1 MSEMGVDVLNHRKYI
16 AAFIVGAVASLCSV
30 QSAVYA
36 QTATPSTS
44 LETVQ
49 KKVDSAQ
56 FRDEYLRFIRG
67 LKKDNNLT
75 DADKEKLENTKKRI
89 ESGEEITL
97 EYTIVRGNEGIP
109 FPDPASITDED
120 FYPPTPIPEATPT
133 PLPTSTPWQKP
144 TRCRESKTEVE
155 IHSPE
160 RDPKQID
167 WDVLFVYEDFIPL
180 DPVEVYGSKARVHG
194 YNPQNGKGALIRMEI
209 YQVPCIPYRTR
220 KTANAYYHDTGVNAL
235 KNYDTDPTGKGKLHP
250 WVSTKLYGNKKE
262 APRKPKRFRK
272 R

>member
-1 MSEMGVDVLNHRKYI
+1 MGEMGVDVLNHRKYI
-16 AAFIVGAVASLCSV
+16 AAFIIGAVVSLCSV

-36 QTATPSTS
+36 QTAIPSTS

-49 KKVDSAQ
+49 KKVDSVQ

-67 LKKDNNLT
+67 LKRDNNLT

-144 TRCRESKTEVE
+144 GRCELDKTEVVV
-155 IHSPE
+155 HSPE
-160 RDPKQID
+160 RDPK
-167 WDVLFVYEDFIPL
+167 DVYYEELFVYEGFMPL
-180 DPVEVYGSKARVHG
+180 DPVEVYGAKVRVRP
-194 YNPQNGKGALIRMEI
+194 YNPQDGKGAELRMEM
-209 YQVPCIPYRTR
+209 YSVPCIPYRVR
-220 KTANAYYHDTGVNAL
+220 MTATSYYYDTGVNAL
-235 KNYDTDPTGKGKLHP
+235 KNYDIDPTGKGKLHP

-262 APRKPKRFRK
+262 APRKPKRLRK